1 MYHLLQFW
9 CWFCEELIV
18 KLVFILAYMD
28 HKGTTT
34 SYLHSSKY
42 KYLIIKFFSLHQY
55 HRRYYKHY
63 TLYHYTIY
71 CIITTAM
78 IKSKL
83 CKIQSS

>member
-34 SYLHSSKY
+34 SYLYSQKY

-55 HRRYYKHY
+55 HKRYYKY
-63 TLYHYTIY
+63 YDYIFY
-71 CIITTAM
+71 IVF
-78 IKSKL
+78 
-83 CKIQSS
+83 